1 MLASLPS
8 DPPRSPS
15 ALPSRALGK
24 RSSSPKLPS
33 EPSRPPL
40 PARRIPA
47 VPTIACVGSHPVRSC
62 LVVQFSHTVCGG
74 VRLAPVSHTVPQRI
88 QSRFLTLRCLLPS
101 PLPSNPRFRVHSGYR
116 ELAPASMAP
125 SSARNSPMPV
135 GRGSRILTRFLL
147 HYLRAATRRPPALER
162 EGAVLAGLADT
173 TVHGMALVEGT
184 TFSCRALFWV
194 LRIVSAVGLS
204 KECRHK
210 LERLMGL
217 MLVQAT
223 LDDLLVSS
231 DDGGGMCIV
240 NLVMRLVRVF
250 VASKEEADTPSK
262 RMRKVGRLVNK
273 YLDEISQDQGLKV
286 SKFLTVAE
294 SLPDSARDC
303 YNGMYRVLDIY
314 LEMAY
319 PKTALL
325 TRMAN
330 MLIQMSLQNPLTLAH
345 P

>member
-1 MLASLPS
+1 
-8 DPPRSPS
+8 
-15 ALPSRALGK
+15 
-24 RSSSPKLPS
+24 
-33 EPSRPPL
+33 
-40 PARRIPA
+40 
-47 VPTIACVGSHPVRSC
+47 
-62 LVVQFSHTVCGG
+62 
-74 VRLAPVSHTVPQRI
+74 
-88 QSRFLTLRCLLPS
+88 
-101 PLPSNPRFRVHSGYR
+101 
-116 ELAPASMAP
+116 MAP